1 MVQNND
7 IQLRVTIKDEDGV
20 AFTISALNA
29 LEFYVYRLEN
39 NNKVLIATYK
49 KSNTGVYGITT
60 ITDASGIVEIVL
72 NREKTR
78 TLTTGKIYL
87 ETRIQ
92 LTATSAF
99 ISSLQNLGATGIE
112 IDTNVT
118 SANPDS
124 LI

>member
-39 NNKVLIATYK
+39 NKKILIATYK
-49 KSNTGVYGITT
+49 KSNTGIYGITT
-60 ITDASGIVEIVL
+60 ITDASGIVEIVI

-78 TLTTGKIYL
+78 DIPNQKLYL
-87 ETRIQ
+87 ETRIR
-92 LTATSAF
+92 LTASSAF
-99 ISSLQNLGATGIE
+99 INSLQNLGVNETE
-112 IDTNVT
+112 IDLNKT

-124 LI
+124 LL

>member
-1 MVQNND
+1 MIQNND
-7 IQLRVTIKDEDGV
+7 IQLRITLTDEDGV

-39 NNKVLIATYK
+39 NKKVLISTHK
-49 KSNTGVYGITT
+49 KSNTGIYGITT
-60 ITDASGIVEIVL
+60 ITDGSGIVEIIL

-78 TLTTGKIYL
+78 QIPNQKLYL

-99 ISSLQNLGATGIE
+99 INSLQNLGVNGTE
-112 IDTNVT
+112 IDLSET

-124 LI
+124 LL